1 MNFWVIVY
9 AIGAAQAVL
18 LALALWRRAANP
30 QANRIL
36 AVWLALVGLD
46 LAIKA
51 LYLAAPEPA
60 PDLLRAN
67 RFVALFPFLY
77 GSLFYLYVRALTTAR
92 GFAVR
97 DIVHLAGFLLM
108 CVAIGPGFLAGPE
121 HAGRDFTFWF
131 ASRPPPY
138 WLFNVLLFVYSLSYV
153 IAALVRVQRY
163 RHWLR
168 QRRSDADRMSLRWI
182 DALALGQIVI
192 WCIASAQTLLRI
204 PYVDYYLIYG
214 AVAVW
219 VCVVGWFSLGQPPV
233 LDQRGRGEHALGG
246 LASGG
251 HASGGRAAGEHAREG
266 RALDGPQLLD
276 DEPTADGARED
287 DARILAVE
295 ARLSQ
300 LMAQDALYREP
311 ALTIGQ
317 VAKRS
322 GYPEYLVSLVIN
334 SRMGGN
340 FWDYINR
347 HRVDAACACLANGED
362 GRTIL
367 EIAYACGFTSKS
379 TFNAAFKRQVGQTP
393 SAYRKHPGSHSTD
406 ALDAN

>member
-1 MNFWVIVY
+1 MNLWVAVY

-18 LALALWRRAANP
+18 LTLALWRRQANHH
-30 QANRIL
+30 ANRIL
-36 AVWLALVGLD
+36 AAWLAIVGLD
-46 LAIKA
+46 LAVKA
-51 LYLAAPEPA
+51 LYLAASAPA

-77 GSLFYLYVRALTTAR
+77 GSMFYLYVRALTTAR
-92 GFAVR
+92 GFALR

-108 CVAIGPGFLAGPE
+108 CATIAPWLASSPE
-121 HAGRDFTFWF
+121 HVGGVFTFWF

-138 WLFNVLLFVYSLSYV
+138 WLFNALLFVYSLSYV

-163 RHWLR
+163 RRQSR
-168 QRRSDADRMSLRWI
+168 QRRADADRMSLHWI
-182 DALALGQIVI
+182 DALAVGQIVI
-192 WCIASAQTLLRI
+192 WCIAAAQALVRI

-233 LDQRGRGEHALGG
+233 LHEPVLNE
-246 LASGG
+246 S
-251 HASGGRAAGEHAREG
+251 
-266 RALDGPQLLD
+266 ALDEPQGLG
-276 DEPTADGARED
+276 DEPPADDARDD
-287 DARILAVE
+287 DARIPAVE
-295 ARLSQ
+295 ARLSL

-322 GYPEYLVSLVIN
+322 GYPEYLVSMVIN
-334 SRMGGN
+334 SRLGGN

-347 HRVDAACACLANGED
+347 HRIEAACVDLADRED
-362 GRTIL
+362 ARTIL

-393 SAYRKHPGSHSTD
+393 SAYRKHPARPATD
-406 ALDAN
+406 ASVGK